1 MPCMFLQLCLLIV
14 LGPRHHRGDDTRVPV
29 RLWDSY
35 LDRAELGIVEATI
48 PRSLLYLPQQ
58 LIEVSSPRRY
68 LGCGRTSRRPY
79 SPVQSQEGAEFR
91 VGSES
96 GLQSKSVP
104 CFSTHCYRQILCVWC
119 RSSAVSVHH
128 RIQANTFLTSKLT
141 TRAEYCMLVN

>member
-1 MPCMFLQLCLLIV
+1 M
-14 LGPRHHRGDDTRVPV
+14 
-29 RLWDSY
+29 RLWDGY

-58 LIEVSSPRRY
+58 VTEVSSPRRY
-68 LGCGRTSRRPY
+68 LGRGHTSGRPY

-91 VGSES
+91 VASES
-96 GLQSKSVP
+96 GLQSQSVS
-104 CFSTHCYRQILCVWC
+104 CFSVHCCRQILCVWC

-141 TRAEYCMLVN
+141 ARAEYCILVN